1 MIKTCQISPEQIGIQ
16 LPSTKIYPNSNPE
29 EVDSF
34 GNLLQSFI
42 NDVDGLQENADQ
54 MVQKFALGEVQDVHQ
69 VVVAAEEANIAF
81 QLLLEI
87 RNKLV
92 EAYHELMR
100 MGV

>member
-1 MIKTCQISPEQIGIQ
+1 MRTSYISPQQIGIE
-16 LPSTKIYPNSNPE
+16 LPSTKINQAGNSE
-29 EVDSF
+29 EMESF

-42 NDVDGLQENADQ
+42 GDVNNLQSNADQ
-54 MVQKFALGEVQDVHQ
+54 MVQKFALGQVEDVHQ
-69 VVVAAEEANIAF
+69 VVAATEEANIAF

-92 EAYHELMR
+92 DAYHTIMG

>member
-1 MIKTCQISPEQIGIQ
+1 MRAGQIAPEQIGIQ
-16 LPSTKIYPNSNPE
+16 LPSIKTGQFKNTE
-29 EVDSF
+29 EMESF
-34 GNLLQSFI
+34 GNLLQSFMQ
-42 NDVDGLQENADQ
+42 DVNSMQNRAGQ
-54 MVQKFALGEVQDVHQ
+54 MVQKFALGQVEDVHQ

-92 EAYHELMR
+92 DAYHDLMR

>member
-1 MIKTCQISPEQIGIQ
+1 MRTGHISPEQIGIQ
-16 LPSTKIYPNSNPE
+16 LPSTKITLNRDRE
-29 EVDSF
+29 EIESF
-34 GNLLQSFI
+34 GNLLESFV
-42 NDVDGLQENADQ
+42 NDVNGLQKNADQ
-54 MVQKFALGEVQDVHQ
+54 MVQRFALGEVEDVHQ

-92 EAYHELMR
+92 DAYHELMR

>member
-1 MIKTCQISPEQIGIQ
+1 MKAGYISPEQIGIQ
-16 LPSTKIYPNSNPE
+16 LPSTKINQVKTSE
-29 EVDSF
+29 EVESF

-42 NDVDGLQENADQ
+42 QDVNNLQNNADQ
-54 MVQKFALGEVQDVHQ
+54 MVQKFALGQVEDVHQ
-69 VVVAAEEANIAF
+69 VVVATEEANIAF

-92 EAYHELMR
+92 DAYHELMR